1 MLSFLKNL
9 WESMDAEKQRQ
20 MYAEKLEE
28 EQRRLDA
35 EIEKE
40 ETEKLKSGDASN
52 MQNVLASINGTKNTN
67 TTLNNKED
75 DTCFERLGVIT
86 TLKSNH
92 GTIDHSIFFDID
104 SAGGLASDLKVG
116 CHVKYLAFQQLHSDH
131 IKVVQIKEVSE
142 LFWDDSLPTAEKIDE
157 QIAELRNEKPT
168 FFNTHQRNILGLIM
182 ERKPGAI
189 VVDTEHKLMN
199 INLDT
204 VEIDF
209 IPQAGDRVF
218 ICCNVQSD
226 EHFVNRQGEVLQE
239 VSVHPARLLKQEKCE
254 VRRLNADWGVLN
266 EDCYFTFDV
275 VPNTCKLDVGD
286 IVLADLIECERDPYI
301 WRCIKLTLLERTVPQ
316 PTSPAATGPSTNGDR
331 RPTPN
336 ARNESKHA
344 ITVSED
350 QRCVLASTFQSQKV
364 EMVIKNNVERKLR
377 VLSIEFLGR
386 RRDSQVRLVDPD
398 PNATA
403 FELPGKSSRTL
414 VFEVESKFYGE
425 SREVFVIKFETFRV
439 KRSILLVVCET
450 EAEAE
455 AARAQPTHSITNS
468 SSGGSHNL
476 RQRSRH
482 YANQVWSNKGEVI
495 PGVGLA
501 TKRRFLAHRIAFYEV
516 PERLRNTYLTAS
528 SRQEMMDNVESMFPC
543 LKEELSI
550 KNYAIRFQTL
560 VYLEEIEY
568 FVNFRNYDRERAHF
582 TRDGEFLSLTIENLS
597 ERRPSLV
604 IGDTVRAINPWSNE
618 DDKRSYDGVI
628 HKVLFNRVLL
638 KFNEGFQSKYN
649 GEDFRLEFYFS
660 RFAFRKQHYAV
671 NRIIKHVGEQFLFPS
686 RVYTRDEP
694 QLPIELDSDDN
705 LMLKGTQC
713 PWFNPELNP
722 IQKRAIRNI
731 LRGESQNMPY
741 VIFGPPGT
749 GKTMT
754 LVETMLQLI
763 KHIPSSR
770 LLIGTPSNGSADLI
784 ATRLIASKQLQP
796 GDFVRLV
803 SQNQI
808 EKEMIPEHL
817 MPYCATVD
825 MAADG
830 TCDDSMIVTES
841 GMKLRCQMKYLGRH
855 RLTISTCTTLGNFL
869 QMGFPPGHFTHVLI
883 DESGQCTEPEVMVPV
898 CLVAQKRGQVILA
911 GDPHQL
917 QAIVINRFASE
928 HGLSLSLLERILGR
942 TPYLRDVMRF
952 PDTSGFD
959 PRLVT
964 KLLYNYRSL
973 PSILNVYSELFYDS
987 ELRAMVNEKDSREA
1001 EMLKKLDVL
1010 LPTSEKRPKS
1020 HGIFFYG
1027 TRSENKQESDSPSWF
1042 NPLEARNV
1050 FLMTIKL
1057 YRQGIEPENI
1067 GIITPY
1073 MKQVKHL
1080 RTLFIEAD
1088 IAMPK
1093 IGSVEEFQGQER
1105 DIILISTVRSSQKL
1119 ISSDLRH
1126 ALGFVQSAKRMNVAI
1141 SRARYLMFIFG
1152 NPHLLYLDHCWRTCI
1167 KYCVDNEAYLG
1178 CDLPDDFDTRPELDE
1193 QGEETIESATIAT
1206 TTNEP
1211 ALESALPA

>member
-9 WESMDAEKQRQ
+9 WDSMDAEKQKR

-28 EQRRLDA
+28 EQRHLDA

-40 ETEKLKSGDASN
+40 ENKKIEYGDTSK
-52 MQNVLASINGTKNTN
+52 MQTILRSLNGSENDEV
-67 TTLNNKED
+67 TTTSKEEG
-75 DTCFERLGVIT
+75 TCFERLGVIT

-92 GTIDHSIFFDID
+92 GTIDHSIFFDINV
-104 SAGGLASDLKVG
+104 AGGLASDLKVG
-116 CHVKYLAFQQLHSDH
+116 CPVKYLAFQQVHSDH

-142 LFWDDSLPTAEKIDE
+142 LYWDESLPTPEKIE
-157 QIAELRNEKPT
+157 QQITELRNEKPK

-182 ERKPGAI
+182 ERKPGTI

-204 VEIDF
+204 IEIDF

-254 VRRLNADWGVLN
+254 VRRLNSDWGVLN
-266 EDCYFTFDV
+266 DDCYFTFDIV
-275 VPNTCKLDVGD
+275 SNTCKLNVGD
-286 IVLADLIECERDPYI
+286 IVIADLIECERDPYI
-301 WRCIKLTLLERTVPQ
+301 WRCIKLSLLERIVPQ
-316 PTSPAATGPSTNGDR
+316 PTTPAGTKKPINGERRST
-331 RPTPN
+331 PK
-336 ARNESKHA
+336 ARNESNHA

-350 QRCVLASTFQSQKV
+350 QRCVFSSTFKTEKV
-364 EMVIKNNVERKLR
+364 EIIIKNNIERKMR

-386 RRDSQVRLVDPD
+386 RRDSQVKLVDPELD
-398 PNATA
+398 ETN
-403 FELPGKSSRTL
+403 FELPGHGSRTL
-414 VFEVESKFYGE
+414 LFEVESKFYGE
-425 SREVFVIKFETFRV
+425 SREVFLIKFETFRV
-439 KRSILLVVCET
+439 KRSISIVVCET

-455 AARAQPTHSITNS
+455 AARAQTSNSIANTS
-468 SSGGSHNL
+468 PSMHVM

-501 TKRRFLAHRIAFYEV
+501 TKRRFLSHRIAFYEV
-516 PERLRNTYLTAS
+516 PERLRYTYLTAAN
-528 SRQEMMDNVESMFPC
+528 RQEMVDNLEGMFPC
-543 LKEELSI
+543 LKEELNI

-560 VYLEEIEY
+560 VYLEEVEY

-604 IGDTVRAINPWSNE
+604 IGDTVRAINPWCNE

-628 HKVLFNRVLL
+628 HKVLFNRILL

-649 GEDFRLEFYFS
+649 GEDFRLEFYYS
-660 RFAFRKQHYAV
+660 RFCFRKQHYAV
-671 NRIIKHVGEQFLFPS
+671 SRIIKNVGEQFLFPS
-686 RVYTRDEP
+686 RVYTRDNP
-694 QLPIELDSDDN
+694 QLQIELDSDNN
-705 LMLKGTQC
+705 LMLQGTRC
-713 PWFNPELNP
+713 PWFNPLLNP

-731 LRGESQNMPY
+731 LRGEAQNMPY
-741 VIFGPPGT
+741 IIFGPPGT

-754 LVETMLQLI
+754 LVETILQLV
-763 KHIPSSR
+763 KLIPSSR

-784 ATRLIASKQLQP
+784 TTRLIACKQLQP

-808 EKEMIPEHL
+808 EKELIPEHL

-869 QMGFPPGHFTHVLI
+869 QMGFPPGHFTHLLI
-883 DESGQCTEPEVMVPV
+883 DESGQCTEPEIIVPMS
-898 CLVAQKRGQVILA
+898 LLSQKRSQVILA

-917 QAIVINRFASE
+917 QAIVINRFASDR
-928 HGLSLSLLERILGR
+928 GLSLSLLERILGR
-942 TPYLRDVMRF
+942 TPYLRDLMRF

-964 KLLYNYRSL
+964 KLLYNYRAL

-987 ELRAMVNEKDSREA
+987 ELRAMINENDSREA
-1001 EMLKKLDVL
+1001 DMLKNLDAL
-1010 LPTSEKRPKS
+1010 LPASEKRPKS
-1020 HGIFFYG
+1020 HGVFFYG
-1027 TRSENKQESDSPSWF
+1027 TRSENKQEADSPSWF

-1057 YRQGIEPENI
+1057 YRQGIQPENI

-1119 ISSDLRH
+1119 ISRDLRH
-1126 ALGFVQSAKRMNVAI
+1126 ALGFVQSSKRMNVAI

-1178 CDLPDDFDTRPELDE
+1178 CDLPDDFHTRPEQDE
-1193 QGEETIESATIAT
+1193 QEDTFEITSK
-1206 TTNEP
+1206 
-1211 ALESALPA
+1211 SALPA

>member
-1 MLSFLKNL
+1 MLSFFKNL
-9 WESMDAEKQRQ
+9 WDSMDAEKQKRLF
-20 MYAEKLEE
+20 ASKLEE
-28 EQRRLDA
+28 EQRHLDT

-40 ETEKLKSGDASN
+40 ESEKAKKGENFN
-52 MQNVLASINGTKNTN
+52 MQNVLRCINDPQNGPLSSNE
-67 TTLNNKED
+67 ED
-75 DTCFERLGVIT
+75 KCFERLGVIT

-92 GTIDHSIFFDID
+92 GTIDHAIFFDID
-104 SAGGLASDLKVG
+104 AACGLANELKIG
-116 CHVKYLAFQQLHSDH
+116 CHVKYLAYQQVHSDH
-131 IKVVQIKEVSE
+131 IKVVQIKDVSE
-142 LFWDDSLPTAEKIDE
+142 LFWDETMPSTEKIEE

-168 FFNTHQRNILGLIM
+168 FFSTHQRNILGLIM

-226 EHFVNRQGEVLQE
+226 EHFVNRQGEILQE
-239 VSVHPARLLKQEKCE
+239 VSVHPARLLKQEKCK
-254 VRRLNADWGVLN
+254 VRRLNTDWGVLN
-266 EDCYFTFDV
+266 DDCYFTFDV
-275 VPNTCKLDVGD
+275 VPNTCKLDIGD

-301 WRCIKLTLLERTVPQ
+301 WRCIKLSLLERTIP
-316 PTSPAATGPSTNGDR
+316 PATTSTITATSN
-331 RPTPN
+331 
-336 ARNESKHA
+336 NEVKKTVLNPRKDNNHA
-344 ITVSED
+344 ITVTED
-350 QRCVLASTFQSQKV
+350 ARCIFSATFQTQRI
-364 EMVIKNNVERKLR
+364 EMVIKNNIERNMR
-377 VLSIEFLGR
+377 VLSIDFLGR
-386 RRDSQVRLVDPD
+386 RRDSQIKLVDPD
-398 PNATA
+398 HDNTA
-403 FELPGKSSRTL
+403 FEIAANSSRTL

-425 SREVFVIKFETFRV
+425 SREVFIIKFESFRV
-439 KRSILLVVCET
+439 KRSIFIAVCET

-455 AARAQPTHSITNS
+455 AVRAQPNHITASTLN
-468 SSGGSHNL
+468 GGAQNL

-501 TKRRFLAHRIAFYEV
+501 TKRRFLSLRIPYYEV
-516 PERLRNTYLTAS
+516 PERLRNAYLTS
-528 SRQEMMDNVESMFPC
+528 TSRQEMIDNVEGMFPC
-543 LKEELSI
+543 LKEELSL
-550 KNYAIRFQTL
+550 KNYTIRFETL
-560 VYLEEIEY
+560 VFLEEIEY

-604 IGDTVRAINPWSNE
+604 IGDTVRAINPWCND

-649 GEDFRLEFYFS
+649 GEDYRLEFYYS
-660 RFAFRKQHYAV
+660 RFAFRKQHFAV

-686 RVYTRDEP
+686 RVHNREEP
-694 QLPIELDSDDN
+694 QLQIELDSDDN
-705 LMLKGTQC
+705 LILQDTTC
-713 PWFNPELNP
+713 PWFNPLLNP

-731 LRGESQNMPY
+731 LRGETHNMPY
-741 VIFGPPGT
+741 IIFGPPGT

-754 LVETMLQLI
+754 LVEIVLQLV
-763 KHIPSSR
+763 KLLPSSR

-784 ATRLIASKQLQP
+784 ATRLIDSKQLQP

-808 EKEMIPEHL
+808 EKELVPEHL

-855 RLTISTCTTLGNFL
+855 RVTISTCTTLGNFL

-883 DESGQCTEPEVMVPV
+883 DESGQCTEPEVMVPM
-898 CLVAQKRGQVILA
+898 CLVSQKRGQVILA

-928 HGLSLSLLERILGR
+928 RGLSVSLLERILGR

-987 ELRAMVNEKDSREA
+987 ELRAMVNEKNSREA
-1001 EMLKKLDVL
+1001 DMLKKLDVL
-1010 LPTSEKRPKS
+1010 LPVSEKRPKT

-1057 YRQGIEPENI
+1057 YRQGIQPENI

-1119 ISSDLRH
+1119 IGSDLRH

-1152 NPHLLYLDHCWRTCI
+1152 NPHLLYLDHCWRSCI

-1178 CDLPDDFDTRPELDE
+1178 CDLPDDFETRPELNENGAMMDE
-1193 QGEETIESATIAT
+1193 TASK
-1206 TTNEP
+1206 
-1211 ALESALPA
+1211 

>member
-1 MLSFLKNL
+1 MLSFFKNL
-9 WESMDAEKQRQ
+9 WDSMDAEKQKRLL
-20 MYAEKLEE
+20 AEKLEE
-28 EQRRLDA
+28 EQRHLDT

-40 ETEKLKSGDASN
+40 ENEKIKKGENFN
-52 MQNVLASINGTKNTN
+52 MQNVLRSINAPQNGTLSSND
-67 TTLNNKED
+67 ED
-75 DTCFERLGVIT
+75 KCFQRLGVIT

-92 GTIDHSIFFDID
+92 GTIDHAIFFDIEA
-104 SAGGLASDLKVG
+104 AGGFASELKVG
-116 CHVKYLAFQQLHSDH
+116 CHVKYLAYQQVHSDH
-131 IKVVQIKEVSE
+131 IKVVQINEVSE
-142 LFWDDSLPTAEKIDE
+142 LFWDESMPSTDKIE
-157 QIAELRNEKPT
+157 QQIAELRNEKPT

-182 ERKPGAI
+182 ERKPSAI

-204 VEIDF
+204 IEIDF
-209 IPQAGDRVF
+209 IPQAGDRVY

-226 EHFVNRQGEVLQE
+226 EHFVNRQGEILQE

-254 VRRLNADWGVLN
+254 VRRLNTDWGVLN
-266 EDCYFTFDV
+266 NDCYFTFDV
-275 VPNTCKLDVGD
+275 VPNSCKLDVGD

-301 WRCIKLTLLERTVPQ
+301 WRCVKLSLLERKSPQ
-316 PTSPAATGPSTNGDR
+316 VITSSKAETTSKGEIPSALNSR
-331 RPTPN
+331 K
-336 ARNESKHA
+336 ESNHA

-350 QRCVLASTFQSQKV
+350 ARCIFSSTFQTKRI
-364 EMVIKNNVERKLR
+364 EIVIKNNIERNMR
-377 VLSIEFLGR
+377 VLSIDFLGR
-386 RRDSQVRLVDPD
+386 RRDSQVKLIDPEHD
-398 PNATA
+398 NTA
-403 FELPGKSSRTL
+403 FEIPAHSSRAL

-425 SREVFVIKFETFRV
+425 SREFFVIKFEKFRV
-439 KRSILLVVCET
+439 KRSISVVVCET
-450 EAEAE
+450 EVEAE
-455 AARAQPTHSITNS
+455 AALAQPNRSTINGLN
-468 SSGGSHNL
+468 GGVQNL
-476 RQRSRH
+476 RQRSRY

-501 TKRRFLAHRIAFYEV
+501 TKRRFLSLRIAYYEV
-516 PERLRNTYLTAS
+516 PERLRNAYLTS
-528 SRQEMMDNVESMFPC
+528 TSRQEMIDSVENMFPC
-543 LKEELSI
+543 LKEELNI
-550 KNYAIRFQTL
+550 KNYTIRFQTL
-560 VYLEEIEY
+560 VFLEEIEY

-604 IGDTVRAINPWSNE
+604 IGDTVRAINPWSN
-618 DDKRSYDGVI
+618 DNDKRSYDGVI
-628 HKVLFNRVLL
+628 HKVLFNRILL

-649 GEDFRLEFYFS
+649 GEDFRLEFYYS
-660 RFAFRKQHYAV
+660 RFSFRKQHFAV
-671 NRIIKHVGEQFLFPS
+671 NRIIKHLGEPFLFPS
-686 RVYTRDEP
+686 RVHMREEP
-694 QLPIELDSDDN
+694 QLQIELDSDDN
-705 LMLKGTQC
+705 LMLQDKHH
-713 PWFNPELNP
+713 PWFNPMLNP
-722 IQKRAIRNI
+722 IQKRAIRNV
-731 LRGESQNMPY
+731 LRGEAKNIPY

-763 KHIPSSR
+763 KLIPSSR

-784 ATRLIASKQLQP
+784 ATRLIESKQLQP

-808 EKEMIPEHL
+808 EKELVPEHL

-883 DESGQCTEPEVMVPV
+883 DESGQCTEPEVIVPV
-898 CLVAQKRGQVILA
+898 CLVSQTRGQVILA

-917 QAIVINRFASE
+917 PAIVINRFATDR
-928 HGLSLSLLERILGR
+928 GLSISLLERILGR

-987 ELRAMVNEKDSREA
+987 ELRPMVNEKSSREA

-1010 LPTSEKRPKS
+1010 LPLSEKRPKT

-1050 FLMTIKL
+1050 FLMAIKL
-1057 YRQGIEPENI
+1057 YRQGIQPENI

-1073 MKQVKHL
+1073 LKQVKHL

-1105 DIILISTVRSSQKL
+1105 DIILISTVRSSLKL

-1152 NPHLLYLDHCWRTCI
+1152 NPHLLYLDHCWRSCI

-1178 CDLPDDFDTRPELDE
+1178 CDLPDDFDSIPELKKDE
-1193 QGEETIESATIAT
+1193 TMLDQDVSK
-1206 TTNEP
+1206 
-1211 ALESALPA
+1211 

>member
-9 WESMDAEKQRQ
+9 WDSMDAEKQKRL
-20 MYAEKLEE
+20 YAEKLEE
-28 EQRRLDA
+28 EQRRLDV

-40 ETEKLKSGDASN
+40 EIDKVKTGDNSG
-52 MQNVLASINGTKNTN
+52 MQNVLRAINGSTN
-67 TTLNNKED
+67 DNGQTQGQED
-75 DTCFERLGVIT
+75 DKCFERRGVIT

-92 GTIDHSIFFDID
+92 GTIDHSIFFDI
-104 SAGGLASDLKVG
+104 SAAGGLASELKIG
-116 CHVKYLAFQQLHSDH
+116 CHVKYLAYQQMHSDH

-142 LFWDDSLPTAEKIDE
+142 LFWDDSAPTTEKIE
-157 QIAELRNEKPT
+157 QQIAELRNEKPT

-182 ERKPGAI
+182 ERKPDAI
-189 VVDTEHKLMN
+189 VVDTENKFMT
-199 INLDT
+199 IKLDT

-226 EHFVNRQGEVLQE
+226 EHFVNREGEVLQE
-239 VSVHPARLLKQEKCE
+239 QSVHPARMLKNEKCE
-254 VRRLNADWGVLN
+254 VRRLNTDWGVLN
-266 EDCYFTFDV
+266 DDCYFTFDIM
-275 VPNTCKLDVGD
+275 PNTCKLDIGD
-286 IVLADLIECERDPYI
+286 IVMADLIECERDPYI
-301 WRCIKLTLLERTVPQ
+301 WRCIKLSVVERIMQPSITSPSIPDTPT
-316 PTSPAATGPSTNGDR
+316 PTSNNVKRSTPKSR
-331 RPTPN
+331 
-336 ARNESKHA
+336 ESNHA
-344 ITVSED
+344 ITVTED
-350 QRCVLASTFQSQKV
+350 QRVVFAGTFKTQTL
-364 EMVIKNNVERKLR
+364 EMIIKNNVERVMR
-377 VLSIEFLGR
+377 VQSIEFLGR
-386 RRDSQVRLVDPD
+386 RRDSQAKLVDPAKED
-398 PNATA
+398 CC
-403 FELPGKSSRTL
+403 FELPGNGSRTL
-414 VFEVESKFYGE
+414 RFEIESKLYGE
-425 SREVFVIKFETFRV
+425 SRDVFVIKFENFRV
-439 KRSILLVVCET
+439 KRSILVVVCET
-450 EAEAE
+450 EEEADIARSQPNQLN
-455 AARAQPTHSITNS
+455 AASNN
-468 SSGGSHNL
+468 GLHNL

-495 PGVGLA
+495 PGVALA

-516 PERLRNTYLTAS
+516 PERLRTAYLTAS
-528 SRQEMMDNVESMFPC
+528 SRQEMIDNVESMFPC
-543 LKEELSI
+543 LKEELTI
-550 KNYAIRFQTL
+550 RNYAIRFQTL

-568 FVNFRNYDRERAHF
+568 FMNFRNYDRERAHF

-604 IGDTVRAINPWSNE
+604 IGDTVRAVNPWSDEN
-618 DDKRSYDGVI
+618 DKRSYDGVI
-628 HKVLFNRVLL
+628 HKVLFNRILL

-649 GEDFRLEFYFS
+649 GEDFRLEFYYS

-694 QLPIELDSDDN
+694 QLEIELDSNEN
-705 LMLKGTQC
+705 LMLQDTLC
-713 PWFNPELNP
+713 PWFNSMLNS

-731 LRGESQNMPY
+731 LRGEAQNMPY

-754 LVETMLQLI
+754 LVETMIQLI
-763 KHIPSSR
+763 KLLPSSR

-784 ATRLIASKQLQP
+784 ATRLIDSGQLQP

-808 EKEMIPEHL
+808 EKELIPEHL

-855 RLTISTCTTLGNFL
+855 RITISTCTTLGNFL
-869 QMGFPPGHFTHVLI
+869 QMGFPPNHFTHILI
-883 DESGQCTEPEVMVPV
+883 DESGQCTEPEVMVPI
-898 CLVAQKRGQVILA
+898 CLVSQKRGQIILA

-928 HGLSLSLLERILGR
+928 SGLSISLLERILLR
-942 TPYLRDVMRF
+942 TPYLRDTIRF
-952 PDTSGFD
+952 PETSGFD

-987 ELRAMVNEKDSREA
+987 ELRPMVSEKDSREV
-1001 EMLKKLDVL
+1001 EMLLKLDAL
-1010 LPTSEKRPKS
+1010 LPPSDKRPKT

-1105 DIILISTVRSSQKL
+1105 DIILISTVRSSKKL
-1119 ISSDLRH
+1119 IGSDLRH

-1152 NPHLLYLDHCWRTCI
+1152 NPHLLYLDHCWRSCI

-1178 CDLPDDFDTRPELDE
+1178 CDLPEDFETRPELDE
-1193 QGEETIESATIAT
+1193 QQLLDESEDITDNSPEKAHIVK
-1206 TTNEP
+1206 E
-1211 ALESALPA
+1211 